1 VSYSLLILPRAT
13 RQLAALP
20 EQVYAEVRDRI
31 RTLAVDPL
39 PSETQRIEGREGWRL
54 QLGDFRVIYEVDRP
68 SARVVVL
75 DVSRRSDV

>member
-1 VSYSLLILPRAT
+1 VSYSLLILRSAA

-20 EQVYAEVRDRI
+20 AEACAEVRDRI

-39 PSETQRIEGREGWRL
+39 PSQSRRIDGRNGWRL
-54 QLGDFRVIYEVDRP
+54 QMGSFRVIYEVDK
-68 SARVVVL
+68 SAARVIVL